1 MQQRRLL
8 GITWDEL
15 PSFGVNSLEHV
26 SFAYPKEKPF
36 ERERITKWLTQ
47 VTLKKSQKD
56 DELVS
61 KDFSKRVRDPTIY
74 DNFLEKTISAERDT
88 FNDEILF
95 EDADSVMFIYST
107 ENVNYVQRKAA
118 HQFNMVAEMLSKD
131 SSLSGK
137 IKFYSYDAYQHSFP
151 KGIAYL
157 GSPPQDTTG
166 TLITS
171 EE

>member
-1 MQQRRLL
+1 M
-8 GITWDEL
+8 
-15 PSFGVNSLEHV
+15 
-26 SFAYPKEKPF
+26 
-36 ERERITKWLTQ
+36 
-47 VTLKKSQKD
+47 
-56 DELVS
+56 
-61 KDFSKRVRDPTIY
+61 
-74 DNFLEKTISAERDT
+74 EKTISADRDT

-151 KGIAYL
+151 KGITYL
-157 GSPPQDTTG
+157 GPPPQDTTG
-166 TLITS
+166 TLVAS
-171 EE
+171 EQ